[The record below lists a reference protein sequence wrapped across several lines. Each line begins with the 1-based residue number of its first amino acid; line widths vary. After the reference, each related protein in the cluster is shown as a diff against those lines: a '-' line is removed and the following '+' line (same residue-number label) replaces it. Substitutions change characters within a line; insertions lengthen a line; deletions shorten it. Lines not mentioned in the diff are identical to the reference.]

1 MTVRIA
7 FVNLPWETE
16 QEEGMRSG
24 CRFPHLAI
32 KRSNSYLPFPFL
44 LAYAAAYAEANGA
57 EVLCIDGVGE
67 RSTVGS
73 VTDRLAAFAST
84 LLVMEV
90 STASLEYDLAAL
102 TKVRDRLGST
112 ATAVFGSH
120 VDVRPQDGLACKAVD
135 YVIHGEPELTSFEL
149 ACAIAERQTIEELP
163 GLSYRG
169 PQGEHR
175 QTPRRPV
182 IEDLD
187 ALPYPKRQ
195 GLPMDRY
202 HVPGFPAPTLFLY
215 GSRGCPFKCTFCLWP
230 QTIFRG
236 KYRARSGNAIAAE
249 LHSVLQ
255 EFPETKSVF
264 FDDDTFNLGR
274 HRLVEFAVAMKERK
288 IRIPWGM
295 NARADNWDRE
305 LLEQLAETG
314 LFNLRIGIESGDET
328 VLARAQKGVTLET
341 IRQTL
346 ELSDKLGIKN
356 HVSFVIGLP
365 GETERSVSKTIRFIR
380 TLPVDSV
387 QFSAATPFPGTSFY
401 TNVEDQGLLET
412 KDWSQYN
419 GIDHPVSGSE
429 EMSADE
435 ISIALRRARR
445 QVYFMP
451 RFVARRLSY
460 IRSFRDLSAIAR
472 KASRLIVRR

>member
-16 QEEGMRSG
+16 QREGMRSG

-32 KRSNSYLPFPFL
+32 KKSNSYLPFPFL
-44 LAYAAAYAEANGA
+44 LAYAASYAEANGA
-57 EVLCIDGVGE
+57 EALCIDGVGE
-67 RSTVGS
+67 RGTLSS
-73 VTDRLAAFAST
+73 VIERLEAFAPT
-84 LLVMEV
+84 LLVIEV

-102 TKVRDRLGST
+102 SEMRNRLGST
-112 ATAVFGSH
+112 VTAIFGSH
-120 VDVRPQDGLACKAVD
+120 VDVRPQDGLACEVVD
-135 YVIHGEPELTSFEL
+135 YIIHGEPEITSLEL
-149 ACAIAERQTIEELP
+149 ANAVADQRTVEELP

-169 PQGEHR
+169 TLGEHR
-175 QTPRRPV
+175 HTPRRPV

-215 GSRGCPFKCTFCLWP
+215 GSRGCPFECSFCLWP

-236 KYRARSGNAIAAE
+236 KYRARSGKAIAEE
-249 LHSVLQ
+249 LDSVLQ
-255 EFPETKSVF
+255 EFPQIKSVF

-274 HRLVEFAVAMKERK
+274 RRLVEFADEMKERN

-305 LLEQLAETG
+305 LLETLAETG
-314 LFNLRIGIESGDET
+314 LFNLRIGIESGDES
-328 VLARAQKGVTLET
+328 VLARAKKGVTLET
-341 IRQTL
+341 VRETL
-346 ELSDKLGIKN
+346 ELSDSLGIKN
-356 HVSFVIGLP
+356 HVSFVVGLP
-365 GETERSVSKTIRFIR
+365 GETERSVNETIRFIR

-387 QFSAATPFPGTSFY
+387 QLSAATPFPGTSFY
-401 TNVEDQGLLET
+401 TQVEEQGLLET

-419 GIDHPVSGSE
+419 GIDHAVSGSG
-429 EMSADE
+429 EMTADE
-435 ISIALRRARR
+435 ISVALTRARR

-460 IRSFRDLSAIAR
+460 IRSFRDLGAIAR
-472 KASRLIVRR
+472 KASRLLVRR